1 VGATI
6 LEYDRFLNFWGC
18 AGGLGGTEY
27 GRPVGR
33 IPTVKIEIYDQFY
46 NVQADGDEAYLKE
59 LAAFVDGKMRDIAES
74 THMVDS
80 LRVAVLAALNIADEL
95 YTLRKRQAELEGP
108 LKKRVE
114 RCVSLVESALESA
127 NAAD

>member
-1 VGATI
+1 M
-6 LEYDRFLNFWGC
+6 
-18 AGGLGGTEY
+18 
-27 GRPVGR
+27 
-33 IPTVKIEIYDQFY
+33 KIEIYDQFY

-59 LAAFVDGKMRDIAES
+59 LAAFVDGKMRNIAES

-95 YTLRKRQAELEGP
+95 YAVRKRQAELEGP